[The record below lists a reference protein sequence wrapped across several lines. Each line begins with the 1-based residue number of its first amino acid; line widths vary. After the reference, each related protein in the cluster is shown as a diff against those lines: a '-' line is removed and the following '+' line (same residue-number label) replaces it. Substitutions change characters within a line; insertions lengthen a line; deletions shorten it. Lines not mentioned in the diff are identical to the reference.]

1 MIYFGILISLLP
13 FLTSSFA
20 PRRNLSHHSD
30 RISTRRLKMKSPL
43 EEQEIK
49 AILSTASTA
58 AKKAGE
64 IIMANSSGADVTKTK
79 ANTRD
84 LLTMID
90 PLCEKIIR
98 DTVLTN
104 FPTHDFLGEE
114 DVPPGK
120 EASAAALEAKL
131 KTDKDFLWIVD
142 PVRYFIRLY
151 SKHVIIF
158 MRF

>member
-1 MIYFGILISLLP
+1 
-13 FLTSSFA
+13 
-20 PRRNLSHHSD
+20 
-30 RISTRRLKMKSPL
+30 MKSPL

-104 FPTHDFLGEE
+104 FPTHDFLGEVAFIGE
-114 DVPPGK
+114 ILAVFSS
-120 EASAAALEAKL
+120 SAPSL
-131 KTDKDFLWIVD
+131 IC
-142 PVRYFIRLY
+142 FIE
-151 SKHVIIF
+151 SIIS
-158 MRF
+158 